1 MDPQIKKR
9 TFDTVEYFRAI
20 AKDDYGDY
28 THAPPVTMQ
37 CFQEERL
44 STVKDKDGEERLSTV
59 TLYFDGRI
67 KFQPGADKFK
77 LEGDDREYLV
87 LAASRYRGLKPGTGT
102 TVVYL

>member
-9 TFDTVEYFRAI
+9 SLDTVEYFRAI
-20 AKDDYGDY
+20 AVDDYGDY
-28 THAPPVTMQ
+28 THAPPVTME

-44 STVKDKDGEERLSTV
+44 SKVKDDEGEEQLSTV

-87 LAASRYRGLKPGTGT
+87 LAASRFRGLKPGTGT